1 MQKQPEVTDATRKA
15 IVDAFWAIY
24 QTTPIDKISIKRVTD
39 AAHVHRST
47 FYRYFSYIY
56 EVLNALEGKVMEEIA
71 VTLQTKVQPTQMTDL
86 LTHADVMVSALKDY
100 APILSHLTG
109 PTGDADFRDKLREQM
124 RMTFRRFVPNNGTLE
139 ADYLF
144 CLIFNTILFNLSY
157 WHENRETCTLE
168 EVSQLSR
175 QLIHSGIGA
184 YVAKMESESK

>member
-24 QTTPIDKISIKRVTD
+24 QTTPIDKISVKAITD

-47 FYRYFSYIY
+47 FYRYFTDIY
-56 EVLNALEGKVMEEIA
+56 QVLHELEQEVMEEIA
-71 VTLQTKVQPTQMTDL
+71 LTLRTKVQPKQMTDL
-86 LTHADVMVSALKDY
+86 VSHADVMVSALKDY

-124 RMTFRRFVPNNGTLE
+124 RTTFRRFVPNNGTLE

-157 WHENRETCTLE
+157 WHENREACTLE
-168 EVSQLSR
+168 EVSLLSR
-175 QLIHSGIGA
+175 RLIHSGIGA
-184 YVAKMESESK
+184 YVAKMEGK

>member
-24 QTTPIDKISIKRVTD
+24 QTTPIDKISTKRVAD

-47 FYRYFSYIY
+47 FYRYFSDIY
-56 EVLNALEGKVMEEIA
+56 EVLNELERKVMEEIV
-71 VTLQTKVQPTQMTDL
+71 VTLQTKVQPTRMTDL

-144 CLIFNTILFNLSY
+144 CLIFNTILFNLGY
-157 WHENRETCTLE
+157 WHENREVCTLE
-168 EVSQLSR
+168 EVSLLSR
-175 QLIHSGIGA
+175 RLIHSGIGA
-184 YVAKMESESK
+184 YVSKMENK